1 MAGALPIFNRINY
14 RRGCFMKKSFQRVI
28 ATLNLFQGKQPLT
41 IFMFAA
47 FFALSACDDSSSA
60 SDDNNEISAV
70 ESSSSVKDSDSTE
83 ESSSSIDKKS
93 SGNESTEKDKSSS
106 SENKSNSSAKET
118 KVSSDSKSSSSIKS
132 GDSSSS
138 KKDVSSSSSS
148 EKQSSSSVKSSSS
161 SVKRSSSSV
170 ASSSSFVKQDY
181 TSPNLSY
188 GVFEYEQRKYKYL
201 TVTGKDTNNKA
212 ATINVMAENL
222 NVGIMVDGSE
232 NQSDN
237 SKVERYCYNNDTTKC
252 LNYGGLYQ
260 WAEMMN
266 LPFECNSKSCADS
279 IKPNHQGICPD
290 GWRLLTYNDF
300 YIVVHADGND
310 AGVKGVRST
319 PFGGLNYTG
328 YSLIG
333 AGMRLDDD
341 GVSSFID
348 INEAEEQLK
357 VLNAKVRLHLSGT
370 PYRILMGS
378 EFSKEDIVAFCQFS
392 DIVKAQKA
400 IDSEGTVEAVS
411 YDKIAALTE
420 ADVKNIMEGE

>member
-1 MAGALPIFNRINY
+1 MNTF
-14 RRGCFMKKSFQRVI
+14 KKI
-28 ATLNLFQGKQPLT
+28 TLT
-41 IFMFAA
+41 SAVA
-47 FFALSACDDSSSA
+47 FALFAFNACGDDSNSTSASSENSALSSA
-60 SDDNNEISAV
+60 VEDD
-70 ESSSSVKDSDSTE
+70 ESSSSV
-83 ESSSSIDKKS
+83 
-93 SGNESTEKDKSSS
+93 N
-106 SENKSNSSAKET
+106 
-118 KVSSDSKSSSSIKS
+118 

-138 KKDVSSSSSS
+138 VIPGSSSSVIPSDSEGSSSSVKGSDTADGASSSSVIPDPDRESSSSSVKS
-148 EKQSSSSVKSSSS
+148 SSSSAKSSSSVNSSSSNKQSSSSVGSSSS

-260 WAEMMN
+260 WAEMMGFN
-266 LPFECNSKSCADS
+266 DSCNTKSCAHL
-279 IKPNHQGICPD
+279 IQENHQGICPD

-328 YSLIG
+328 YSLIA
-333 AGMRLDDD
+333 AGY
-341 GVSSFID
+341 
-348 INEAEEQLK
+348 NWA
-357 VLNAKVRLHLSGT
+357 
-370 PYRILMGS
+370 Y
-378 EFSKEDIVAFCQFS
+378 EFSDLNDYTYWFYPEESKNYAQEGAVAGSQGKYSTGNSRSDQYKTYGFS
-392 DIVKAQKA
+392 VRCVK
-400 IDSEGTVEAVS
+400 VE
-411 YDKIAALTE
+411 
-420 ADVKNIMEGE
+420 